1 MNVIFEIVNKTV
13 GCEGE
18 VTSVSFKAVKP
29 SKDGNYKSYGEC
41 LFSPN
46 VKSKEFISIDK
57 VTDSL
62 LVKWINLNL
71 GDKGLKAI
79 DKTLSDRIK
88 LENKPKQTAKFKD

>member
-18 VTSVSFKAVKP
+18 VTSVSFKALKP

-46 VKSKEFISIDK
+46 VKSKGFIPIGKLS
-57 VTDSL
+57 DSL
-62 LVKWINLNL
+62 LVKWVKLKL
-71 GDKGLKAI
+71 GEKGLKAI
-79 DKTLSDRIK
+79 DKSLSGRISKELK
-88 LENKPKQTAKFKD
+88 LGAQ

>member
-1 MNVIFEIVNKTV
+1 MSITFEIVNKTV
-13 GCEGE
+13 GDKGE
-18 VTSVSFKAVKP
+18 ITSVTFKAVKP
-29 SKDGNYKSYGEC
+29 SKNGNYKSYGEC